1 MRRKQSTKPTKEWQ
15 ILFEYARVLHRLWTT
30 APRNW
35 SQQSPSTTRRV
46 GDNAPPTTT
55 RRGAMKTGLILCGVF
70 LLLAVLVGALGHYEG
85 AKHGAAITTEVQ
97 QAVVHTASLTTEEAL
112 VEGGKKDATPGWR
125 LTSALYDKKNN
136 EVCYTYSG
144 SGHGIL
150 YEEVY
155 RESGAWIVYHSN
167 GLEEFSN
174 GRTNYWEAG
183 DNPCTRMKDIAKI
196 LGNKYKIVDLLLTP
210 AEKIGR

>member
-1 MRRKQSTKPTKEWQ
+1 
-15 ILFEYARVLHRLWTT
+15 
-30 APRNW
+30 
-35 SQQSPSTTRRV
+35 
-46 GDNAPPTTT
+46 
-55 RRGAMKTGLILCGVF
+55 MKTGLILCGVF

-210 AEKIGR
+210 AENICMDKTDAMPVYTDRQVAVAQAAIYACFGEPIPADVQAALNKPKPHKPLYVVVP